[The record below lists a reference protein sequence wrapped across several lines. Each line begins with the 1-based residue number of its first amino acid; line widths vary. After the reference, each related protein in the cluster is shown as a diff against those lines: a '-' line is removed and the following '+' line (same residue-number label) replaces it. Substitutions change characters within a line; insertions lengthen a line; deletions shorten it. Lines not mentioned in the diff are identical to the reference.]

1 MVVAVRQAGLDH
13 EVPLLAAL
21 PHPAEV
27 AVADP
32 LGAGPVLGTGPVQ
45 AVSCRRR
52 IIYQSSDPRD
62 QFEVVGNNL
71 AGQTVG

>member
-13 EVPLLAAL
+13 EVPLVADLA
-21 PHPAEV
+21 HPAEV
-27 AVADP
+27 AVANP

-62 QFEVVGNNL
+62 QFEVVW
-71 AGQTVG
+71 